1 MVSGLYAP
9 PSGVKGQ
16 VPTFSGE
23 EEAALKQ
30 WHSILLDGGANVSVD
45 SNIEAVR
52 FQKVRRNSPIV
63 FAHD

>member
-16 VPTFSGE
+16 LPSFNDE
-23 EEAALKQ
+23 ESAALEQ
-30 WHSILLDGGANVSVD
+30 WHSILLEGGANISVD

-52 FQKVRRNSPIV
+52 FQKVRIR
-63 FAHD
+63 H

>member
-16 VPTFSGE
+16 VPTFNAE
-23 EEAALKQ
+23 EQAALDQ
-30 WHSILLDGGANVSVD
+30 WHSILLQGGANISVD

-52 FQKVRRNSPIV
+52 FQKV
-63 FAHD
+63 